1 MIPVNPEFV
10 LSLGIAV
17 FLAIVFL
24 QSGLDKIF
32 DFSGNV
38 AYITELFASAPVPVP
53 VAPLLACLA
62 LFETAAGV
70 LSASGALAIAFTGST
85 TLAYW
90 GAILSGISLLMVL
103 FGQRLAK
110 AYADAAVIGPYFL
123 VACLGIHILAS

>member
-10 LSLGIAV
+10 LSLGIAA

-24 QSGLDKIF
+24 QSGLDKLF

-38 AYITELFASAPVPVP
+38 AYLTELFASAPVTAP

-62 LFETAAGV
+62 LVETAAGV
-70 LSASGALAIAFTGST
+70 LSAFGALAIVFTGST
-85 TLAYW
+85 ALAYW

-110 AYADAAVIGPYFL
+110 AYADAAVIAPYFL

>member
-1 MIPVNPEFV
+1 MISLDPDFL
-10 LSLGIAV
+10 LSLGVAV

-24 QSGLDKIF
+24 QSGLDKVF

-38 AYITELFASAPVPVP
+38 AYLTELFANAPVSVP

-62 LFETAAGV
+62 LFETAAGA
-70 LSASGALAIAFTGST
+70 LSAVGAGAIVFTGST

-90 GAILSGISLLMVL
+90 GAILSGVSLLMVL

-110 AYADAAVIGPYFL
+110 AYADAAVIAPYFL
-123 VACLGIHILAS
+123 VSCLGIHLLGN

>member
-1 MIPVNPEFV
+1 MSLAPEFL
-10 LSLGIAV
+10 LSLGIAL

-38 AYITELFASAPVPVP
+38 AYLTELFAAAPISVPVG
-53 VAPLLACLA
+53 PLLACLA
-62 LFETAAGV
+62 LFETAAGL
-70 LSASGALAIAFTGST
+70 LSAAGALAIVLTGST

-90 GAILSGISLLMVL
+90 GAIVSGISLLMVL

-110 AYADAAVIGPYFL
+110 AYADAAVIAPYFL
-123 VACLGIHILAS
+123 VACLGIYLLGS

>member
-1 MIPVNPEFV
+1 MISLDPDFL
-10 LSLGIAV
+10 LSLGVAL

-24 QSGLDKIF
+24 QSGLDKVF

-38 AYITELFASAPVPVP
+38 AYLTELFANAPVSVP

-70 LSASGALAIAFTGST
+70 LSAVGAGAIVFTGSM

-90 GAILSGISLLMVL
+90 GAILSGVSLLMVL

-110 AYADAAVIGPYFL
+110 AYADAAVIAPYFM
-123 VACLGIHILAS
+123 VSCLGIYLLGS

>member
-1 MIPVNPEFV
+1 MISLDPDFL
-10 LSLGIAV
+10 LSLGVAL

-24 QSGLDKIF
+24 QSGLDKVF

-38 AYITELFASAPVPVP
+38 AYLTELFANAPVSVP

-70 LSASGALAIAFTGST
+70 LSAVGAGAIVFTGSM

-90 GAILSGISLLMVL
+90 GAILSGVSLLMVL

-110 AYADAAVIGPYFL
+110 AYADAAVIAPYFL
-123 VACLGIHILAS
+123 VSCLGIHLLGN

>member
-1 MIPVNPEFV
+1 MISLDPDFL
-10 LSLGIAV
+10 LSLGVAV

-24 QSGLDKIF
+24 QSGLDKVF

-38 AYITELFASAPVPVP
+38 AYLTELFANAPVSVP

-62 LFETAAGV
+62 LCETAAGV
-70 LSASGALAIAFTGST
+70 LSGLGAGAIVFTGST

-90 GAILSGISLLMVL
+90 GAILSGVSLLMVL

-110 AYADAAVIGPYFL
+110 AYADAAVIAPYFL
-123 VACLGIHILAS
+123 VSCLGIHLLGN